1 MVMVPGILRKQNYSA
16 RLILWVSLQLL
27 VILVVANDR
36 QVNNEAFKKGERFL
50 FRAMYHSR
58 FTGNVNAGDA
68 SLTIKPETVVMDGEP
83 TMKIVGRA
91 NTNSFFSMFFRVEN
105 EYMSWF
111 HEENLAPV
119 RFTKNIRE
127 GRSRRNAD
135 VRFLPDPGQV
145 ISSDTIIE
153 APPFVQD
160 IISAYYFA
168 RTFDMEGVQ
177 PGDAFEVSFYHGDEV
192 YVSRILFEGR
202 EQITTS
208 LGTFNTLR
216 FKPEVLEGKVFS
228 QPYPMTLWVSDDK
241 NKIPIRAESG
251 LVVGRA
257 RLDLVQFGGLKNMI
271 TSFVP

>member
-1 MVMVPGILRKQNYSA
+1 MATGILRKQNYST
-16 RLILWVSLQLL
+16 RLMLWVCLL
-27 VILVVANDR
+27 LLSVLVVANDR
-36 QVNNEAFKKGERFL
+36 QASNETFKKGERFV

-58 FTGNVNAGDA
+58 FTGNVTAGDA
-68 SLTIKPETVVMDGEP
+68 SLTIAPETVMVNGEP
-83 TMKIVGRA
+83 TMKIVGKA
-91 NTNSFFSMFFRVEN
+91 NTNSFFSMFFKVEN
-105 EYMSWF
+105 EYISWF
-111 HEENLAPV
+111 HEEDLAPV
-119 RFTKNIRE
+119 RFQKNIRE

-135 VRFLPDPGQV
+135 IRFQSDPGQV
-145 ISSDTIIE
+145 VSSDTIVE
-153 APPFVQD
+153 APPFTQD
-160 IISAYYFA
+160 IISAFYFA
-168 RTFDMEGVQ
+168 RTFDMEGVE
-177 PGDAFEVSFYHGDEV
+177 PGDAFEVTFYHSDEV

>member
-1 MVMVPGILRKQNYSA
+1 MVSFSPVESCTR
-16 RLILWVSLQLL
+16 RLLMWFLL
-27 VILVVANDR
+27 LLPALGFAKDRLVENG
-36 QVNNEAFKKGERFL
+36 AFQKGERFV

-58 FTGNVNAGDA
+58 LTGNVTAGDA
-68 SLTIKPETVVMDGEP
+68 SLQIKPETVMVNGEP
-83 TMKIVGRA
+83 TMKIVGQA
-91 NTNSFFSMFFRVEN
+91 NTRGMFNIFFKVEN
-105 EYMSWF
+105 EYESWF

-119 RFTKNIRE
+119 RFYKNIRE
-127 GRSRRNAD
+127 GRSRRHAD
-135 VRFLPDPGQV
+135 VRFKPDPGQV
-145 ISSDTIIE
+145 VSSDTIIE

-177 PGDAFEVSFYHGDEV
+177 PGDVFEVTFYHSEEV
-192 YVSRILFEGR
+192 YVSRIVFEGH

-216 FKPEVLEGKVFS
+216 FKPGVLEGKVFS
-228 QPYPMTLWVSDDK
+228 QPYPMTLWVSDDE

-251 LVVGRA
+251 LVIGRA
-257 RLDLVQFGGLKNMI
+257 RLDLVQFGGLRNMI